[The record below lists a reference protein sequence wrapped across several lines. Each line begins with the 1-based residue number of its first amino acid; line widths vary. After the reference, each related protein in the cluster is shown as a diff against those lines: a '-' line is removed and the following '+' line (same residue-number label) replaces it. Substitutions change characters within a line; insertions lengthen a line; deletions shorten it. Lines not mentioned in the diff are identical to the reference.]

1 MIGYGNQAPVTRD
14 GRLVCIFYSLFG
26 IPINGLLIA
35 TIAGF
40 FTTQVRCF
48 DNNDW
53 SRKSTTIGRSWW
65 ISGMVGL
72 GLRPRCGTDG
82 LKDVRIFQFKRFRQ
96 NRPQESS
103 PKNPNS
109 FGRKVLLGFHVF
121 AYLIPGIAFFIMLP
135 SVAFFHLE
143 DKWTFVDCIYF
154 SFITL
159 STVGFG
165 DLVAGTTFKSQL
177 FIEVNSFNLFTSLLS
192 SIPEFPFSR
201 TRLEWRPVE
210 RQFEDRLRGLRYRV
224 DHFRS
229 GLHIHAHQLG
239 GRSLHL
245 IRQNS
250 QEKPSAS
257 GQTAHFYC
265 SQWGME
271 ICNVFSSFCD
281 RSLFPDE
288 ISKFVTN
295 FPTSFYFATDLSDM
309 ISKVNLCQKT
319 TSNL

>member
-48 DNNDW
+48 DKNDW
-53 SRKSTTIGRSWW
+53 SRKSTTIGMWVASKVWN
-65 ISGMVGL
+65 
-72 GLRPRCGTDG
+72 DA

-165 DLVAGTTFKSQL
+165 DLVAGTSFKSQL
-177 FIEVNSFNLFTSLLS
+177 F
-192 SIPEFPFSR
+192 
-201 TRLEWRPVE
+201 
-210 RQFEDRLRGLRYRV
+210 
-224 DHFRS
+224 
-229 GLHIHAHQLG
+229 
-239 GRSLHL
+239 
-245 IRQNS
+245 
-250 QEKPSAS
+250 
-257 GQTAHFYC
+257 
-265 SQWGME
+265 
-271 ICNVFSSFCD
+271 
-281 RSLFPDE
+281 
-288 ISKFVTN
+288 
-295 FPTSFYFATDLSDM
+295 
-309 ISKVNLCQKT
+309 
-319 TSNL
+319 